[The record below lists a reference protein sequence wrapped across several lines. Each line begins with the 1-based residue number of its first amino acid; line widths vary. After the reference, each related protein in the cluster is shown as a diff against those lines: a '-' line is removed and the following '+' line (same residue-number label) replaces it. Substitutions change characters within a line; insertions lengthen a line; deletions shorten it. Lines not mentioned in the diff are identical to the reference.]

1 MMNQNNNIGMG
12 SMFNTASPP
21 PQQQPTTFGGL
32 DKQALSDFFMA
43 AAANA
48 GVKNGQLDFG
58 FGSGVQAYSDRLRS
72 NDTEK
77 RMAEAEKVKKEEMFL
92 KELRGK
98 YTIES
103 VQAFVE
109 SGMQDYSVLKEK
121 PKDAMFQ
128 TFVNPE
134 TKNTER
140 YRIDPLTGERMGES
154 LGITSMYEE
163 QRQSTPA
170 KAGKVNVWNSERG
183 VEEIWT
189 TDPYTGSKVSY
200 LGDAK
205 PTPKKNVGG
214 KSKADIDK
222 QLQDLGTQLKTVDTL
237 LSNEQG
243 IQNITGIVD
252 QSAGERN
259 EDGTLTLTGRL
270 LQGGDEATASALS
283 TLQTLESQNFLQ
295 AISAMKGM
303 GALSNQ
309 EGAKVQSAITALR
322 EARSNPTA
330 FKKKL
335 QELREHILSL
345 RQAVIK
351 ESGYDPMG
359 GMVEET
365 VVEETATSQTA
376 TSPTPT
382 PSPTPST
389 RRRFNPATGKFE

>member
-1 MMNQNNNIGMG
+1 MG